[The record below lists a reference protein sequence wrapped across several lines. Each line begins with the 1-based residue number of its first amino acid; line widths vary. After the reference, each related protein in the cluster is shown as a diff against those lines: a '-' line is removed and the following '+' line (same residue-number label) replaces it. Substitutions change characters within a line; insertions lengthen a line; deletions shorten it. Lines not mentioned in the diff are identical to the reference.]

1 MTEKQRVDPLSLD
14 ISGEWSI
21 PYTGIAAVTIKGKS
35 LKLTCGG
42 TASHLDNEAAEKY
55 LGRGQGKTDAGAQRL
70 KL

>member
-1 MTEKQRVDPLSLD
+1 MTEKQRVDPLSDD

-42 TASHLDNEAAEKY
+42 TADHLENQAAEKY
-55 LGRGQGKTDAGAQRL
+55 LEKSEAGAQQF